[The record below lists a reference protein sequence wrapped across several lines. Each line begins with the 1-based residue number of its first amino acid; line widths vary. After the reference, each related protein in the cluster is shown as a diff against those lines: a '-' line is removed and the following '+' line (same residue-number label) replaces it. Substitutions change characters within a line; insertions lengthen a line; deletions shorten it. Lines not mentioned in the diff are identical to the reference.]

1 MERYG
6 NIRFTRRVVSFVCL
20 LVVAVSVL
28 MPARVV
34 SASTIT
40 KNANM
45 TVSCYLRGDDVERN
59 TMAKLYDNGVMKG
72 SSPIYSFIIYP
83 TSPYRKAAF
92 DNNKVYDNYDFI
104 MGYCSDSSFSVS
116 GDNYW
121 ALPNG
126 EKPQSHPLPFGV
138 TINDSGIWYSDY
150 CSLFGNYTTVHSFS
164 INPTKITADIV
175 ISCDSFSTT
184 TQFDKTSMC
193 EALAKLKNYVKNGVV
208 SDKMMLN
215 VGQGYQAQDKA
226 YSEIGCLDNVQME
239 TYITNK
245 KELDYADENADLSKI
260 NQDKVIVYS
269 STSTT
274 GIDLSKG
281 GYKVQ
286 LYGSYAWQDKSG
298 NIKSE
303 DKGHKT
309 FIKDWKAEN
318 NIKGLNR
325 SAYTWIDWKSAN
337 NKVEA
342 NKTSNA
348 HKPNAFEK
356 MTTYAN
362 YQYEPIW
369 YLRIVS
375 QDNKYGAWVKLYNS
389 SKNKGNYDSDSVD
402 DDGNKVSDSDGGYD
416 KTKSTSEITGT
427 GDTPEDAKDNVQ
439 KAEEKQD
446 NKDIQDASGGSN
458 STFDKLEEF
467 TKGIGDVPKMIAD
480 IFSFLPSWC
489 LDVVAIGFALLMILI
504 VVKFIRG

>member
-1 MERYG
+1 MKKYG
-6 NIRFTRRVVSFVCL
+6 NIPFNRRVVAFVCL
-20 LVVAVSVL
+20 LVVAVSFL
-28 MPARVV
+28 MPAQIVRADETVRKSVSFKVNRVDKDGKETLETYLYTFDV
-34 SASTIT
+34 TSDLPVYSYIAQS
-40 KNANM
+40 
-45 TVSCYLRGDDVERN
+45 LRGDIYNIDVGFVS
-59 TMAKLYDNGVMKG
+59 AGHVSVKLVSK
-72 SSPIYSFIIYP
+72 SEHQPIGF
-83 TSPYRKAAF
+83 T
-92 DNNKVYDNYDFI
+92 
-104 MGYCSDSSFSVS
+104 SSFSFND
-116 GDNYW
+116 DNYTFIGL
-121 ALPNG
+121 AFS
-126 EKPQSHPLPFGV
+126 KPSTPFG
-138 TINDSGIWYSDY
+138 GFSD
-150 CSLFGNYTTVHSFS
+150 LFANGPIDEVSHLFRDYARTGVKGDGLQVGYGNGYVA
-164 INPTKITADIV
+164 N
-175 ISCDSFSTT
+175 
-184 TQFDKTSMC
+184 TQS
-193 EALAKLKNYVKNGVV
+193 
-208 SDKMMLN
+208 
-215 VGQGYQAQDKA
+215 

-239 TYITNK
+239 TYVTNK
-245 KELDYADENADLSKI
+245 KELIDADENADLSKI

-269 STSTT
+269 SSTTT

-281 GYKVQ
+281 GYRVQ

-309 FIKDWKAEN
+309 FIKDWDAQD
-318 NIKGLNR
+318 NIKGLDR
-325 SAYTWIDWKSAN
+325 SKYRWIDWKSAN
-337 NKVEA
+337 DKVEA
-342 NKTSNA
+342 DKTDKA
-348 HKPNAFEK
+348 HKPNVFEK

-389 SKNKGNYDSDSVD
+389 STKKGNYDSDSVD

-439 KAEEKQD
+439 KSEEKQD

-489 LDVVAIGFALLMILI
+489 LEVVAIGFALLMILI

>member
-1 MERYG
+1 MKKYG
-6 NIRFTRRVVSFVCL
+6 NICFNRRVVVTLCL
-20 LVVAVSVL
+20 LFVALSIL
-28 MPARVV
+28 MPADFVKADTYTIGICNTNNENGIRVPDTNGWY
-34 SASTIT
+34 ASPFSF
-40 KNANM
+40 N
-45 TVSCYLRGDDVERN
+45 SDG
-59 TMAKLYDNGVMKG
+59 
-72 SSPIYSFIIYP
+72 SPIYRWDDVTFANDQYHHRYGIFSVMFRGDVSSLSSGFSKVVKTVDSVNYTIVYRSQSSWSYSEYINRTAQQFYTDSDYNIIDPNSFQS
-83 TSPYRKAAF
+83 TA
-92 DNNKVYDNYDFI
+92 NYDGSESEFA
-104 MGYCSDSSFSVS
+104 SSLL
-116 GDNYW
+116 DKYI
-121 ALPNG
+121 AG
-126 EKPQSHPLPFGV
+126 EIGANIGFQ
-138 TINDSGIWYSDY
+138 
-150 CSLFGNYTTVHSFS
+150 
-164 INPTKITADIV
+164 
-175 ISCDSFSTT
+175 
-184 TQFDKTSMC
+184 
-193 EALAKLKNYVKNGVV
+193 AKE
-208 SDKMMLN
+208 
-215 VGQGYQAQDKA
+215 KA

-245 KELDYADENADLSKI
+245 KELDFADENVDLAKI

-303 DKGHKT
+303 DIGHKT
-309 FIKDWKAEN
+309 FIKDWNAQN

-325 SAYTWIDWKSAN
+325 SNYTWIDWKSAN
-337 NKVEA
+337 DKVEA
-342 NKTSNA
+342 DKTNNA

-389 SKNKGNYDSDSVD
+389 STKKGNYDSDSVD

-439 KAEEKQD
+439 KSEEKQD

-489 LDVVAIGFALLMILI
+489 LEVVAIGFALLMILI

>member
-6 NIRFTRRVVSFVCL
+6 NIRFTRRVVAFVCM

-28 MPARVV
+28 MPRQIVKADSTHVLEQYIYDGFENKV
-34 SASTIT
+34 SFYKHLAEINGDYKLIWVRASI
-40 KNANM
+40 
-45 TVSCYLRGDDVERN
+45 DV
-59 TMAKLYDNGVMKG
+59 DSG
-72 SSPIYSFIIYP
+72 SSV
-83 TSPYRKAAF
+83 
-92 DNNKVYDNYDFI
+92 VYETRDYMYLIASKDSVTCKGQFFSYNL
-104 MGYCSDSSFSVS
+104 CSDNSAYIARAPMRPMTYSEYLAQNKNGLLVYENGSLVKPSSFYEFVNVDSEDS
-116 GDNYW
+116 LNKKIIDMYKKGEISDNI
-121 ALPNG
+121 G
-126 EKPQSHPLPFGV
+126 F
-138 TINDSGIWYSDY
+138 
-150 CSLFGNYTTVHSFS
+150 
-164 INPTKITADIV
+164 
-175 ISCDSFSTT
+175 
-184 TQFDKTSMC
+184 
-193 EALAKLKNYVKNGVV
+193 
-208 SDKMMLN
+208 
-215 VGQGYQAQDKA
+215 QATDKA
-226 YSEIGCLDNVQME
+226 YSEIGCLNNVQME
-239 TYITNK
+239 TYVTNK
-245 KELDYADENADLSKI
+245 KELIDADENADLSKI

-309 FIKDWKAEN
+309 FIKDWNAQN
-318 NIKGLNR
+318 NIKGLDR
-325 SAYTWIDWKSAN
+325 SKYEWIDWKSAN
-337 NKVEA
+337 DKVEA
-342 NKTSNA
+342 DKTANA

-375 QDNKYGAWVKLYNS
+375 LDNKYGAWIKLYNS
-389 SKNKGNYDSDSVD
+389 TNKGKYRSESVD
-402 DDGNKVSDSDGGYD
+402 DNDNSVSDSDGGYSKPKD
-416 KTKSTSEITGT
+416 TSEITGT
-427 GDTPEDAKDNVQ
+427 GDTPEDAKNNVQ
-439 KAEEKQD
+439 KTEEKQD
-446 NKDIQDASGGSN
+446 NKDIQDTSGGSN

-489 LDVVAIGFALLMILI
+489 LEVVAIGFALLMILI